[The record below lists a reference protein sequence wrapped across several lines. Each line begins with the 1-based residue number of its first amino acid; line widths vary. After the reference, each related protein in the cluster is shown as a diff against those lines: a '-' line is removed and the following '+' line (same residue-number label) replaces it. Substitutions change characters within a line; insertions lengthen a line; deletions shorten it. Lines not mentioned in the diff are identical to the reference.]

1 MRFSGVLGRIAAF
14 SARNAGA
21 VVVLSV
27 LLALAAGLL
36 ATRLDTDT
44 GTDTLVDDDSP
55 TFQATERVRQSFGE
69 DPVAIVARGDVS
81 RLVLT
86 ANLGQLLRLEGCL
99 AGNPPEE
106 IDPLPGPCT
115 ELAELQ
121 PAQIVAGPATFLN
134 QAVIGI
140 GQQLNET
147 LATAQAQARAFAQR
161 IVREAREQ
169 GIPEARIQALAE
181 AASQQILSGYQNQLI
196 QTAATY
202 GLTSIPRLDDPTF
215 VSRVVFDSR
224 RAGSIPKAKLA
235 FLFPNRNAA
244 QIIVRLRP
252 DLTDAERQR
261 ALELIQAA
269 VAETEPRKI
278 CGVRGN
284 EQPCF
289 ALRGADYVVSGAPV
303 VVEGLAGVLKSE
315 LFLMFGVAILL
326 MAVALLYVFRSR
338 MRLLPL
344 AIALGAAGFTFGL
357 LYLFGGRL
365 TMASIAVLPILIGLS
380 VDYAIQLQARFEE
393 ARESGMSGEDA
404 ARAAAEQGGP
414 MVLIACLATAAG
426 FLALQLSPTPMVRD
440 FGLLLVGGILIAY
453 ALALTAG
460 LAAMTLAADR
470 ASRRTGAPRRISVPD
485 FASRAGSALGRTRE
499 RAAGGLQR
507 FSRAT
512 LAHAI
517 ANASRVLAVALALAV
532 LGWVAASQTETVT
545 DVRELVPQDLAEV
558 RDLEK
563 LEEATGVTGELDVVV
578 TSDDMADPEVIE
590 WMADFK
596 ERVLENNG
604 FEGRFPSCREADIC
618 PGPALTDFLGGAD
631 ADISRNQVLRTVA
644 ALPAYDLEA
653 VVTRNS
659 DGGLGDT
666 ALIAFAVRTMPLDE
680 QQELIDSIRAQ
691 IDPPGTGNG
700 PPAGTTV
707 ELAGLPVLAAEA
719 SSDLESSRYWLAL
732 AGLVAVALALLA
744 LYRSVARAL
753 VPLAPIALATGWSSL
768 VLAAMDI
775 PLNPMSAALGALV
788 IAITTEFSVLLSSR
802 YYEEREAGLSLGES
816 LRRAY
821 ERTGTAV
828 LASGITAI
836 AGFAALIA
844 SDIRMLRDF
853 GLVTVVDLG
862 VALLGVMIVLPAA
875 LVWAEEGFRIPRP
888 RLRPLRAEA
897 RGER

>member
-44 GTDTLVDDDSP
+44 GTDTLVDSDTP
-55 TFQATERVRQSFGE
+55 TFQATERVRENFGE

-86 ANLGQLLRLEGCL
+86 SNLGQLLRLEGCL
-99 AGNPPEE
+99 AGNPPEQ

-121 PAQIVAGPATFLN
+121 PAKLVSGPATFLN

-140 GQQLNET
+140 GEQLTET
-147 LATAQAQARAFAQR
+147 LQTAQAQARAYAQQ
-161 IVREAREQ
+161 IVRRARQE
-169 GIPEARIQALAE
+169 GLPEERVQALAQ
-181 AASQQILSGYQNQLI
+181 AAAQQVLQGYQGQLI

-224 RAGSIPKAKLA
+224 RAGSIPKAKLS
-235 FLFPNRNAA
+235 FLFPNRDAA

-252 DLTDAERQR
+252 DLTDAERRR
-261 ALELIQAA
+261 ALDLIQAA
-269 VAETEPRKI
+269 VAETQPRKI

-284 EQPCF
+284 ARPCF
-289 ALRGADYVVSGAPV
+289 VLQGADYVVSGAPV
-303 VVEGLAGVLKSE
+303 VVEGLAGVLKNE
-315 LFLMFGVAILL
+315 LFLMF
-326 MAVALLYVFRSR
+326 AVALVLMAIALVYVFRSR

-344 AIALGAAGFTFGL
+344 GIALAASGFTFGL
-357 LYLFGGRL
+357 LYLLGGRL
-365 TMASIAVLPILIGLS
+365 TMASIAVLPILIGLA

-393 ARESGMSGEDA
+393 AREAGMGGEDA
-404 ARAAAEQGGP
+404 ARTAAEQGGP
-414 MVLIACLATAAG
+414 MVLVACLATAAG
-426 FLALQLSPTPMVRD
+426 LLALQFSPTPMVRD
-440 FGLLLVGGILIAY
+440 FGVLLVAGILMAY
-453 ALALTAG
+453 FLALTAG

-470 ASRRTGAPRRISVPD
+470 DPLRVRVPA
-485 FASRAGSALGRTRE
+485 FASRAGAALGRWRA
-499 RAAGGLQR
+499 RAASGLQR

-517 ANASRVLAVALALAV
+517 VNASRVLAVAFALAV
-532 LGWVAASQTETVT
+532 LGWVAAAQTDTVT

-558 RDLEK
+558 RDLEE
-563 LEEATGVTGELDVVV
+563 LEDATGVTGELDVVV
-578 TSDDMADPEVIE
+578 GSDDMADPDVIE

-596 ERVLENNG
+596 LRVLESNG
-604 FEGRFPSCREADIC
+604 FAGDFPSCRKADIC
-618 PGPALTDFLGGAD
+618 PGPALTDFLGGAE
-631 ADISRNQVLRTVA
+631 AEVTRNQVLGTVS

-653 VVTRNS
+653 VVTR
-659 DGGLGDT
+659 DPGGGLGDT

-691 IDPPGTGNG
+691 IDPPGPGNG
-700 PPAGTTV
+700 PPEGTTV

-719 SSDLESSRYWLAL
+719 SSDLENSRYWLAL
-732 AGLVAVALALLA
+732 AGLIAVALALLA
-744 LYRSVARAL
+744 LYRSVSRAL
-753 VPLAPIALATGWSSL
+753 VPLVPIALATGWSSL

-802 YYEEREAGLSLGES
+802 FHEEHESGLSLGES

-821 ERTGTAV
+821 ERTGAAV

-875 LVWAEEGFRIPRP
+875 LVWAEEGFRLP
-888 RLRPLRAEA
+888 RLRLGSLSPAA

>member
-1 MRFSGVLGRIAAF
+1 MRFSGVLGRVAAF

-55 TFQATERVRQSFGE
+55 TFQATERVRQAFGE
-69 DPVAIVARGDVS
+69 DPVAIVARGSVD

-99 AGNPPEE
+99 AGNPPEGV
-106 IDPLPGPCT
+106 DPLPGPCT
-115 ELAELQ
+115 ELAELNPTQ
-121 PAQIVAGPATFLN
+121 LVSGPATFLN

-140 GQQLNET
+140 GEQLNST
-147 LATAQAQARAFAQR
+147 LQTAQAQARAYAQQ

-169 GIPEARIQALAE
+169 GIPEARVQALAQ
-181 AASQQILSGYQNQLI
+181 AAAQQVLQGYQNQLI

-215 VSRVVFDSR
+215 VQRVVFDSR
-224 RAGSIPKAKLA
+224 RAGAIPKAKLA
-235 FLFPNRNAA
+235 FLFPNREAA

-252 DLTDAERQR
+252 DLTDAERRR

-269 VAETEPRKI
+269 VAEERPRKG
-278 CGVRGN
+278 CGPRG
-284 EQPCF
+284 QARPCF
-289 ALRGADYVVSGAPV
+289 VLRGGDYVVSGAPI

-315 LFLMFGVAILL
+315 LFLMFGVALVL
-326 MAVALLYVFRSR
+326 MAAALLYVFRSR

-344 AIALGAAGFTFGL
+344 GIALGAAGFTFGL

-380 VDYAIQLQARFEE
+380 VDYAIQLQARFQE
-393 ARESGMSGEDA
+393 ARDSGLGGEDA

-460 LAAMTLAADR
+460 LAAMTLAAN
-470 ASRRTGAPRRISVPD
+470 RTPRRLGVPD
-485 FASRAGSALGRTRE
+485 FAARAGAALGRTRG
-499 RAAGGLQR
+499 RAAAGLQR

-517 ANASRVLAVALALAV
+517 ANAQRVLAVALALAV
-532 LGWVAASQTETVT
+532 LGWVAAAQTETVT

-563 LEEATGVTGELDVVV
+563 LEDATGVTGELDVVV
-578 TSDDMADPEVIE
+578 TSDDMADPDVVE

-596 ERVLENNG
+596 ERVLETNG

-631 ADISRNQVLRTVA
+631 AEITRNQVLRTVA

-653 VVTRNS
+653 VVTRNPE
-659 DGGLGDT
+659 GGLGDT
-666 ALIAFAVRTMPLDE
+666 ANIAFAVRTMPLDE

-691 IDPPGTGNG
+691 IDPPGAGNG
-700 PPAGTTV
+700 PPEEVTV

-802 YYEEREAGLSLGES
+802 YHEERAAGLSLGES

-821 ERTGTAV
+821 ERTGAAV

-875 LVWAEEGFRIPRP
+875 LVWAEEGFRVPRP
-888 RLRPLRAEA
+888 RLGPLRPAA